1 MHQRV
6 VEVCARLV
14 SVAPH
19 EGRRK
24 HIVIACDRL
33 GPTADDISRQTTV
46 APAALAY
53 TEPGPASRAVDAAVR
68 LADRLDLPVGADQR
82 RTTTPDGRA
91 GESQTRTCEP
101 PMPQLLA
108 LLRFVV
114 PAVLAATFALP
125 APAAGGVR
133 TVDGTDKMR
142 AAEARLLKD
151 INRIRV
157 RNGRKPLRLDKRTRQ
172 VARARSVDMA
182 AKRYFAHVEP
192 DGDDADRILERR
204 DISASEV
211 TENIGHTVG
220 LTLREGSKRM
230 ARWWYRSPPHRVQM
244 LARDVNYV
252 GIGIAR
258 RGGRFTYT
266 AIFTRSRDKTEPR
279 VVIVE
284 AAWQPSDHGLAVAI
298 DWRGVDPRLA
308 TGTAGIKRYEVE
320 RFSVPDGW
328 GDVDEDPRKS
338 ELALPTPGTR
348 DEHLRIR
355 AVDKAGNVGPWAY
368 TRLHKPER
376 PSRRG

>member
-1 MHQRV
+1 MRQRV
-6 VEVCARLV
+6 VEVCARLG

-101 PMPQLLA
+101 PMPQLLT

-114 PAVLAATFALP
+114 PTVLAATFALP

-284 AAWQPSDHGLAVAI
+284 AAWQRVTTV
-298 DWRGVDPRLA
+298 WRGHRLA
-308 TGTAGIKRYEVE
+308 RRRSRAGDRHGRDQALRSR

-338 ELALPTPGTR
+338 ELAVPTPGTR